1 MSSVR
6 VLAVC
11 AVVYAVGCAGCGR
24 QAPGPGSAYP
34 PAAAAT
40 SGHGS
45 AGRMLAITARW
56 PESGILREDATVSAA
71 SQVLDPAAGVLFA
84 LVPATLTSGD
94 GPYALQAIDLRTG
107 RVRHGAPYPVS
118 GLALV
123 SGHLWVYGSTGRG
136 GHPVLDEADPGTL
149 AMIRPVPVPGGS
161 GVDAVAPGPAGSVWV
176 GTDRMLLRM
185 SARTGAVLTR
195 VALPPGFQL
204 SDLAAGP
211 GGRNVYTSA
220 WRLRPGGIAV
230 LVYSAGHGTLLA
242 RSDRVPLTW
251 SVGWAE
257 LTAVPGGVWVWFRTG
272 MLGVSALLSARSLS
286 VVATAPAAATSAAN
300 SPVTGHGTIYS
311 WASGSASAYAG
322 GTLWV
327 ATAGG
332 LLACVNPGN
341 GTVRA
346 QEVVK
351 SQPAQPVITLAA
363 DPQIHQLAAVIGTPG
378 GHAGVVSIT
387 PPRLCWS

>member
-242 RSDRVPLTW
+242 RSDRVPLNL
-251 SVGWAE
+251 VGGLGRADRRAGRRLGVVPHRDAGRKRAAE
-257 LTAVPGGVWVWFRTG
+257 RAVALGRRHGPGGRHQRRELAG
-272 MLGVSALLSARSLS
+272 DRARDDLLLG
-286 VVATAPAAATSAAN
+286 
-300 SPVTGHGTIYS
+300 
-311 WASGSASAYAG
+311 
-322 GTLWV
+322 
-327 ATAGG
+327 
-332 LLACVNPGN
+332 
-341 GTVRA
+341 
-346 QEVVK
+346 
-351 SQPAQPVITLAA
+351 
-363 DPQIHQLAAVIGTPG
+363 
-378 GHAGVVSIT
+378 
-387 PPRLCWS
+387 

>member
-1 MSSVR
+1 VSPVR

-11 AVVYAVGCAGCGR
+11 AVVCAVGCAGCGR
-24 QAPGPGSAYP
+24 QALVPGSAYP

-45 AGRMLAITARW
+45 ASRTLAITARW
-56 PESGILREDATVSAA
+56 PESGILREDATVSDA

-84 LVPATLTSGD
+84 LVPATLASGD

-107 RVRHGAPYPVS
+107 RVRHGTSYPVP
-118 GLALV
+118 GLALA
-123 SGHLWVYGSTGRG
+123 SGHLWVYGST
-136 GHPVLDEADPGTL
+136 
-149 AMIRPVPVPGGS
+149 
-161 GVDAVAPGPAGSVWV
+161 
-176 GTDRMLLRM
+176 
-185 SARTGAVLTR
+185 
-195 VALPPGFQL
+195 
-204 SDLAAGP
+204 
-211 GGRNVYTSA
+211 
-220 WRLRPGGIAV
+220 RLRPGGIAV

-286 VVATAPAAATSAAN
+286 VVATAAAVATSAAN

-311 WASGSASAYAG
+311 WASGSASAYGG

-332 LLACVNPGN
+332 LLACVNPAN

-363 DPQIHQLAAVIGTPG
+363 DPPAHQLAAVIGTPG